1 MLTSLWN
8 HPPTSYFSREPFE
21 PVEPFESFESFE
33 SLTLPT
39 DLEVEPSEIVK
50 SVYNEVFKD
59 EDEEEPV
66 EEEEPNEPGMLCR
79 VKPMYYTLETQ
90 TPDETVAHLTHLN
103 GPLNLARIQN
113 YPGKIRF
120 GRLTVPTD
128 TEFFHT
134 LIGTNGYFLQ
144 QTCQTWDLIAI
155 IPIGNELFFWGTRT
169 KVIKAMNI
177 LRHRIQVCGQRLQV
191 DVSAY

>member
-8 HPPTSYFSREPFE
+8 HPPPTSYFSRESFE
-21 PVEPFESFESFE
+21 PVER
-33 SLTLPT
+33 LTLPT
-39 DLEVEPSEIVK
+39 DSEVEPSEIVK

-59 EDEEEPV
+59 EDEPLE

-90 TPDETVAHLTHLN
+90 TPDETIAHLKGLK

-113 YPGKIRF
+113 YRGKIRF

-128 TEFFHT
+128 TEFFHM
-134 LIGTNGYFLQ
+134 LIGMNEYFLKR
-144 QTCQTWDLIAI
+144 TCQTWDLIAI
-155 IPIGNELFFWGTRT
+155 IPIGNEIFFWGTRT